1 VGIILGSVSLA
12 IAQRA
17 QQSGVFVTQPMRLE
31 LCYMDI
37 LAVSDTATLLLAE
50 GIVGSPKTTKAEAL
64 AEYAQEAGMGLT
76 SARVGQV
83 VPAAH
88 HRRLGLSRIAQGNE
102 VLVHFDREATSIPRR
117 EEPAPGDKDLLTRVA
132 LRTKSEQQ
140 EAVPGDALLV
150 ALSRH

>member
-1 VGIILGSVSLA
+1 MGIILGGVSLA

-17 QQSGVFVTQPMRLE
+17 QQPGVLVKQPMRLE

-37 LAVSDTATLLLAE
+37 LTVSGLTTLLLAE
-50 GIVGSPKTTKAEAL
+50 G
-64 AEYAQEAGMGLT
+64 AEYAQKAGMGLT

-88 HRRLGLSRIAQGNE
+88 HRRLGLSRIALVNE

-132 LRTKSEQQ
+132 LRTKSELRQRPRGR
-140 EAVPGDALLV
+140 AGSSARRPVTGRPVPTLRP
-150 ALSRH
+150 SSK